1 MIMWST
7 PKLAVGPGAGDTR
20 RRTGSMAHRK
30 GLFTAQVGAVLV
42 VSLLLAVL
50 MTGRVVILN
59 QMTAMRTRIAVLEDQ
74 KCFLETRSASLQAH
88 WNKQTSAQVIC
99 DRAEKEL
106 DLINPQE
113 PGLVLVKLPA
123 DPGKSRWGWPQWLEG
138 FGGGD
143 PAQAG
148 ENLSV
153 RPDGK
158 MVHLTP
164 AGRNETKLRETVR

>member
-7 PKLAVGPGAGDTR
+7 PKLAAGPGAGDTR

-74 KCFLETRSASLQAH
+74 KCFLETRSASLQAQ
-88 WNKQTSAQVIC
+88 WNTQTSARVIC

-106 DLINPQE
+106 GLMNPVD
-113 PGLVLVKLPA
+113 PGLVLVRLPA
-123 DPGKSRWGWPQWLEG
+123 DQGKSRWGWPQWLEG
-138 FGGGD
+138 LGGGD

-148 ENLSV
+148 QNQSI
-153 RPDGK
+153 RPDGT

-164 AGRNETKLRETVR
+164 AARNETQVQETVR